1 MKQLVAY
8 FIKYPVAS
16 WILIIF
22 FSIFGI
28 YGMLT
33 MKSSFFPLVEN
44 RIITINLSYP
54 GASPFEM
61 EEGIVLK
68 IEENLKGLP
77 GIERFTSRCMENSAV
92 ITVEVKQKY
101 NPANVLFDVKN
112 AVDRVP
118 SFPAAMEPPV
128 VSRREA
134 MNEAISFVVTGKEVP
149 LVTLKRLARKI
160 EYDIRS
166 MKGISQVEISGFPA
180 EEIEIAVREKDLRAY
195 NLTFEEISRA
205 VANANILTTGGR
217 IKTDDEE
224 YLIRAKNKS
233 YFGDELDFMIVR
245 TDQDGNTIR
254 LKDVA
259 AVTDKFAEDPD
270 RTLYNGQAAI
280 AFSVMSTNNEDLI
293 GITEKVTKYI
303 EEFNSGNDS
312 VKLEVTRD
320 ASSTLLERR
329 LLLQKN
335 GLFGMVLVLI
345 LLSIFLRPQMAF
357 WVAFGMPVSFLGM
370 FIVAP
375 HLNVTIN
382 AMSLFGMI
390 VVIGILVDD
399 AIVVGENIYYHYEKG
414 KSRLQATIDGTIEV
428 APPVISAIITTLIA
442 FSAFFFL
449 EGRLADNYGQVA
461 LIVILTL
468 SFSLL
473 EAILI
478 FPSHVAHSKKI
489 TAQTSKPNLLN
500 RWGDSFIE
508 FVRDKLY
515 GPYLAFFLKHRLLGV
530 AIPLSI
536 FILTIGALMG
546 GIIKTTFFANIAS
559 DRIVV
564 NLDMIKGTAEKI
576 TLENVMKIE
585 DAVWALNEEYTKKQ
599 TGNLKVVENVITQ
612 IGPGASTAS
621 LTVNLLPGDKRD
633 FSAIDLTNV
642 LREKVGP
649 IHGSESLTFGSGSRF
664 GGAPV
669 AISLVGYN
677 IEELKAA
684 KLYLKELMKQNPK
697 VKDVKDND
705 PAGIN
710 EILITLKQ
718 NAHMLGLSYNDI
730 MAQVRS
736 AFFGRQ
742 VQRLQRGQDEVRVW
756 VRYALEDRDQIK
768 NLEDIRIVT
777 PNGQRVPLAEIV
789 DYEIKRGEVAIN
801 HIDGKREIQVT
812 ADLSDAKDSATEVLG
827 DIKSN
832 DMTKLLAKFPSVS
845 VLYEGQNREAAK
857 TGNSSKAVVPVIL
870 FLIFAVIAFTF
881 RTFSQP
887 LILMLMIPLSLIGV
901 AWGHWLHG
909 VQVSML
915 STLGIIAL
923 VGIVVNDGLVLI
935 SKFNSNLTEGMA
947 FDEALIAAGKSR
959 LRAVLLTSLTT
970 VAGLAPLI
978 FEKSRQAQFL
988 IPMALSITYGIII
1001 ATFLTLLM
1009 LPLLLSY
1016 VNDAKVHFL
1025 WLWTGKKPTRE
1036 SVERAIKELNIEDHA

>member
-16 WILIIF
+16 WVLIIF
-22 FSIFGI
+22 FFIFGI
-28 YGMLT
+28 MGMLS

-44 RIITINLSYP
+44 RFITINLAYP

-92 ITVEVKQKY
+92 ITVEVKKNY

-118 SFPAAMEPPV
+118 SYPAAMEPPV

-134 MNEAISFVVTGKEVP
+134 MNEAISFVVTGSDVP

-160 EYDIRS
+160 EYEIRS
-166 MKGISQVEISGFPA
+166 MKGISQVQISGFPL

-217 IKTDDEE
+217 IKTESEE
-224 YLIRAKNKS
+224 YLIRVKNKS
-233 YFGDELDFMIVR
+233 YYADELDFLIVR

-254 LKDVA
+254 LRDVA
-259 AVTDKFAEDPD
+259 QVTDKFAEDPD
-270 RTLYNGQAAI
+270 RTLYNGEAAI
-280 AFSVMSTNNEDLI
+280 DFTVMSTNNEDLI
-293 GITEKVTKYI
+293 GITKMVNKYI
-303 EEFNSGNDS
+303 EDFNGVNNN
-312 VKLEVTRD
+312 VQIKVTRD
-320 ASSTLLERR
+320 ASESLLERR

-335 GLFGMVLVLI
+335 GLFGIFLVLL
-345 LLSIFLRPQMAF
+345 LLSVFLRPQLAF
-357 WVAFGMPVSFLGM
+357 WVAFGLPLSFLGM

-375 HLNVTIN
+375 HLDVTIN
-382 AMSLFGMI
+382 ALSLFGMI
-390 VVIGILVDD
+390 IVIGILVDD
-399 AIVVGENIYYHYEKG
+399 SIVVGENIYHHYEKG
-414 KSRLQATIDGTIEV
+414 KTRLQATIDGTLEV
-428 APPVISAIITTLIA
+428 APPVFSAVLTTVIA

-468 SFSLL
+468 SISLV
-473 EAILI
+473 EALIIL
-478 FPSHVAHSKKI
+478 PSHIAHSKQVSQQKL
-489 TAQTSKPNLLN
+489 KPNILN
-500 RWGDSFIE
+500 RWGDRFIE
-508 FVRDKLY
+508 FFRDKLY
-515 GPYLAFFLKHRLLGV
+515 GPYLAFFLKHRLLGI
-530 AIPLSI
+530 AIPLSA
-536 FILTIGALMG
+536 FIITVGALMG
-546 GIIKTTFFANIAS
+546 GIVKTTFFANIES

-564 NLDMIKGTAEKI
+564 NLDMIKGTSEKI
-576 TLENVMKIE
+576 TLENVLKIE

-599 TGNLKVVENVITQ
+599 TGNLQVVENIITQ
-612 IGPGASTAS
+612 IGPGSSTAS
-621 LTVNLLPGDKRD
+621 VRINLLPGDQRD
-633 FSAIDLTNV
+633 FSAIDLTNA

-677 IEELKAA
+677 IEELKSA
-684 KLYLKELMKQNPK
+684 KLFLKDLMTRNPK
-697 VKDVKDND
+697 LKDVKDND

-710 EILITLKQ
+710 EIMITLKPS
-718 NAHMLGLSYNDI
+718 AYMLGLTYNDV

-756 VRYALEDRDQIK
+756 VRYAMEDRDQIK
-768 NLEDIRIVT
+768 NLEDIRIMT
-777 PNGQRVPLAEIV
+777 PGGQRVPLVEIV
-789 DYEIKRGEVAIN
+789 EYEIRRGEVAIN

-812 ADLSDAKDSATEVLG
+812 AELSDAKDSATEVLG
-827 DIKSN
+827 DVKTQ
-832 DMTKLLAKFPSVS
+832 DVTKVLAKFPSVS
-845 VLYEGQNREAAK
+845 VLYEGQNREAEK
-857 TGNSSKAVVPVIL
+857 TGDSSRTVIPVIL

-909 VQVSML
+909 IQVSML

-923 VGIVVNDGLVLI
+923 IGIVVNDGLVLI
-935 SKFNSNLTEGMA
+935 SKFNIYLTQGMPY
-947 FDEALIAAGKSR
+947 DEALVAAGKSR
-959 LRAVLLTSLTT
+959 LRAILLTSMTT

-988 IPMALSITYGIII
+988 IPMALSLTYGIII
-1001 ATFLTLLM
+1001 STFLTLLL
-1009 LPLLLSY
+1009 LPILLSY
-1016 VNDAKVHFL
+1016 VNDMKVHSL
-1025 WLWTGKKPTRE
+1025 WLWTGKKPARE
-1036 SVERAIKELNIEDHA
+1036 SVERAIRESKQENHA